1 MSFINPNYY
10 GFSASAVILLSD
22 FESDCERD
30 GGSELECYTASG
42 DYTLAIFDFSTV
54 NPYQNI
60 VVSPKDIAWHT
71 CVCACMQVYYFM
83 LQCQILIQH
92 FEQIA
97 KFCFTC

>member
-1 MSFINPNYY
+1 MFRFHLSAALGLFRYRWMSFINPNYY

-42 DYTLAIFDFSTV
+42 DYILEVFGFDNV

-60 VVSPKDIAWHT
+60 AVSDSKN
-71 CVCACMQVYYFM
+71 
-83 LQCQILIQH
+83 L
-92 FEQIA
+92 
-97 KFCFTC
+97 

>member
-42 DYTLAIFDFSTV
+42 DYTLAIFDFNTV

-60 VVSPKDIAWHT
+60 VVSPYHSHVQRTLRGIHV
-71 CVCACMQVYYFM
+71 CVCV
-83 LQCQILIQH
+83 
-92 FEQIA
+92 
-97 KFCFTC
+97 

>member
-1 MSFINPNYY
+1 MTFINPNYY

-42 DYTLAIFDFSTV
+42 DYILEVFGFDNV

-60 VVSPKDIAWHT
+60 AVSDSKN
-71 CVCACMQVYYFM
+71 
-83 LQCQILIQH
+83 L
-92 FEQIA
+92 
-97 KFCFTC
+97 